1 MNRQQSTNSI
11 RNKKMQTRRKRRRAS
26 RLQMERERAQKF
38 IDSILS
44 TPTLQK
50 EVMRDVNEKVVSKAC
65 DSDFEVLTIEKHED
79 SCIIC

>member
-1 MNRQQSTNSI
+1 MNRQQSTNSV
-11 RNKKMQTRRKRRRAS
+11 RNKKMQTRRKRRRAI
-26 RLQMERERAQKF
+26 RLQKEKERVQKF

-50 EVMRDVNEKVVSKAC
+50 EVIRDMGADEGCKSF
-65 DSDFEVLTIEKHED
+65 DSDFEVLVVDKRSE